1 MDRALQDHTVCGQRH
16 ATDGPPSYRHSAVS
30 LRMRLTSRLGN
41 GGYCTDRFAVAS
53 SWISS
58 WLPSWCPSSPT
69 HLKTAEDRIL
79 HPLQQRGPPGSSGAA
94 AWFWGGLGL
103 WVKNL
108 TALVQTGRPVYAL
121 DLLGFGRSSR
131 PAACVQAQEAEE
143 QFVQS
148 LEEWREV
155 LGLEVMILLGH
166 NLGGYVSAAYAL
178 KYPDR
183 VQQLVLVEPWGFTE
197 RPDEE
202 DLQCR
207 IPLWIKALG
216 SAMNPFNPLALLRL
230 AGPLGPLLLQALRS
244 DFKQKYSSV
253 FKDDTVPDYLYHLN
267 VQTPSS
273 GETAFK
279 NMTIPYGWAQRP
291 MMQRMEMIDP
301 SIRISVICGS
311 RSCIDGQS
319 GQAIQEMRSNSQTD
333 LVVITG
339 AGHYVFADQS
349 EDFNRAV
356 LKICSNARDGEK
368 AEQDRKE

>member
-1 MDRALQDHTVCGQRH
+1 MDRALQDCTVYRQR
-16 ATDGPPSYRHSAVS
+16 
-30 LRMRLTSRLGN
+30 
-41 GGYCTDRFAVAS
+41 S
-53 SWISS
+53 SWIFS

-79 HPLQQRGPPGSSGAA
+79 HPLKLQFTRGHVPISNGNYIWTLAFNETHPSDQACSNEDPQVPLVLLHGFG
-94 AWFWGGLGL
+94 GGLGL

-108 TALVQTGRPVYAL
+108 TTLAQTGRPVYAL

-131 PAACVQAQEAEE
+131 PAACVQAPEAEE

-178 KYPDR
+178 KYPHR

-230 AGPLGPLLLQALRS
+230 AGPLGPLLLQAL
-244 DFKQKYSSV
+244 
-253 FKDDTVPDYLYHLN
+253 
-267 VQTPSS
+267 S

-301 SIRISVICGS
+301 SIHISVICGS

-319 GQAIQEMRSNSQTD
+319 GRAIQEMRPNSQTD
-333 LVVITG
+333 HIVITG

-349 EDFNRAV
+349 EDFNQAV
-356 LKICSNARDGEK
+356 LKICSNVRDGEK
-368 AEQDRKE
+368 AEEDRKEKSVGKE

>member
-1 MDRALQDHTVCGQRH
+1 MDRALQDHTVCGQR
-16 ATDGPPSYRHSAVS
+16 
-30 LRMRLTSRLGN
+30 
-41 GGYCTDRFAVAS
+41 S

-79 HPLQQRGPPGSSGAA
+79 HPLKLQFSRGHVPISNGNYIWTLAFNENPLSAQACSNEGLQVPLVLLHG
-94 AWFWGGLGL
+94 FGGGLGL

-108 TALVQTGRPVYAL
+108 TALAQTGRPVYAL

-131 PAACVQAQEAEE
+131 PVACVQAQEAEE

-155 LGLEVMILLGH
+155 LGLEAMIMLGH

>member
-1 MDRALQDHTVCGQRH
+1 MDRALQDCTVYRQR
-16 ATDGPPSYRHSAVS
+16 
-30 LRMRLTSRLGN
+30 
-41 GGYCTDRFAVAS
+41 S
-53 SWISS
+53 SWIFS

-79 HPLQQRGPPGSSGAA
+79 HPLKLQFTRGHVPISNGNYIWTLAFNETHPSDQACSNEDPQVPLVLLHGFG
-94 AWFWGGLGL
+94 GGLGL

-108 TALVQTGRPVYAL
+108 TTLAQTGRPVYAL

-131 PAACVQAQEAEE
+131 PAACVQAPEAEE

-178 KYPDR
+178 KYPHR

-253 FKDDTVPDYLYHLN
+253 FKDNTVPDYLYHLN
-267 VQTPSS
+267 VQTPS

-301 SIRISVICGS
+301 SIHISVICGS

-319 GQAIQEMRSNSQTD
+319 GRAIQEMRPNSQTD
-333 LVVITG
+333 HIVITG

-349 EDFNRAV
+349 EDFNQAV
-356 LKICSNARDGEK
+356 LKICSNVRDGEK
-368 AEQDRKE
+368 AEEDRKEKSVGKE